1 MAGPSGQARSAIA
14 LGLAGSVT
22 LFAALLTHEILSF
35 GATGHDVIAHDA
47 VACTVLPCVTL
58 GTIVTGHMAKAVGTA
73 IAFVVIGAL
82 LVGRAAR
89 GPIAALIWVALYLWS
104 LVGIAS
110 GYKALFGSDWA
121 WWEPFTE
128 LAWSPGVTLGL
139 MLLGLLCC
147 AGFDR
152 VTRAA

>member
-1 MAGPSGQARSAIA
+1 MAQAAGNRRSAIA
-14 LGLAGSVT
+14 LGLAGSST

-35 GATGHDVIAHDA
+35 GAAGHDVITRDPA
-47 VACTVLPCVTL
+47 ACTALPCVTL
-58 GTIVTGHMAKAVGTA
+58 GTVVTGHLAKAVGTA

-82 LVGRAAR
+82 LVGQAAR
-89 GPIAALIWVALYLWS
+89 WPIAAVIWVALYLWS

-110 GYKALFGSDWA
+110 GYRARFGSDWA
-121 WWEPFTE
+121 WWQPFAE

-147 AGFDR
+147 AGCDR
-152 VTRAA
+152 LTRTA